1 MRLQL
6 LFVVALSWEAR
17 QIIRHVEGLKSSR
30 EGSRALWS
38 GRHGDVDV
46 WILQTGVGQERAA
59 QAIRW
64 AQHLVMP
71 DAVLSTGCA
80 GGLAP
85 GLVPGEVIV
94 AEDVVTA
101 DGMPRTTNDAWRERY
116 AGASGAA
123 GLRSR
128 RGTILSNA
136 VIATTAQDKRRLAAG
151 AGALAVEMEAAAI
164 AAWAAEAGVPFAAAR
179 AILDSV
185 EMPIAPDVA
194 ALSTGAGG
202 VSPRRLLGALIR
214 RPLIVRELL
223 AVAAAARTCGRAL
236 SDLHGELLRGL

>member
-1 MRLQL
+1 MSLQL

-17 QIIRHVEGLKSSR
+17 QIIRHVEGSKSSR
-30 EGSRALWS
+30 ESGRALWS

-46 WILQTGVGQERAA
+46 WILQTGVGQEPAA
-59 QAIRW
+59 QAVRW
-64 AQHLVMP
+64 AQRLVRP

-101 DGMPRTTNDAWRERY
+101 DGMPRPTDAAWRERY
-116 AGASGAA
+116 AVASGAA

-164 AAWAAEAGVPFAAAR
+164 AACAAETGVPFATAR
-179 AILDSV
+179 VILDSA

-214 RPLIVRELL
+214 RPLIVRELI
-223 AVAAAARTCGRAL
+223 AVAAAAHTCGRAL
-236 SDLHGELLRGL
+236 SDLHRELLRGL

>member
-101 DGMPRTTNDAWRERY
+101 DGIPRPTNDAWRERY
-116 AGASGAA
+116 VGASGAA
-123 GLRSR
+123 GLRTR

-136 VIATTAQDKRRLAAG
+136 VIVTTAQDKCRLAAE

-164 AAWAAEAGVPFAAAR
+164 AEWAAEAGVPFAAAR
-179 AILDSV
+179 TILDSV

-223 AVAAAARTCGRAL
+223 AVAVAARTCSRAL
-236 SDLHGELLRGL
+236 SDLHRELLRGL